1 MRSKEVENSIKEL
14 TEITDLVKEEIKNND
29 ENTTAILDI
38 VDLKSLDTVLNYISE
53 LENRFKKSKEYIKE
67 NMEINDNPT
76 LYSEEDFYAPLP
88 MWLTLENEDLQKLLD
103 LLEGE

>member
-38 VDLKSLDTVLNYISE
+38 TDLKNLDTLLNYISE
-53 LENRFKKSKEYIKE
+53 LENKLKQAKDYINE
-67 NMEINDNPT
+67 EMYVDYNVTIS
-76 LYSEEDFYAPLP
+76 SEEDFYNDLP
-88 MWLTLENEDLQKLLD
+88 CSLNLHNEDLRKLLD
-103 LLEGE
+103 MLEN

>member
-1 MRSKEVENSIKEL
+1 MRTEEVENSIKEL

-38 VDLKSLDTVLNYISE
+38 TDLKSLDITLNYISKLEE
-53 LENRFKKSKEYIKE
+53 LPNKIREYITSHTPSDIGICGNSKKHYY
-67 NMEINDNPT
+67 T
-76 LYSEEDFYAPLP
+76 LGEDSVDKI
-88 MWLTLENEDLQKLLD
+88 LE